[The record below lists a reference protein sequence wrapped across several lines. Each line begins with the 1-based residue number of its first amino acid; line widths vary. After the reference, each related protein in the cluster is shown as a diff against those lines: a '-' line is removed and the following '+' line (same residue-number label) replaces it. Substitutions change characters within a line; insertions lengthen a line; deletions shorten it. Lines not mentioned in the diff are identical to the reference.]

1 MGINVLPTLPL
12 PAITA
17 NSIFTTTGL
26 GNISIGTGGSG
37 GVYSI
42 GATGSSGQ
50 YLSGGAGWTTLNTY
64 TSPSVT
70 LNDSLQVK
78 DKGLLEIRGDNA
90 DILINGVSLNETLAN
105 INARLGM
112 MRPNPQIEAEWDE
125 LRELGDRYRALE
137 ADIKDKMQM
146 WELLKKEY

>member
-1 MGINVLPTLPL
+1 MSITVLPTLPL
-12 PAITA
+12 PALTA

-26 GNISIGTGGSG
+26 GNFSIGPGG
-37 GVYSI
+37 
-42 GATGSSGQ
+42 TGSV
-50 YLSGGAGWTTLNTY
+50 YAIGGTGSTGYTY
-64 TSPSVT
+64 TTPTVT

-90 DILINGVSLNETLAN
+90 DIVINGVSLNETLAN

-112 MRPNPQIEAEWDE
+112 MRPNPQIESEWDE

>member
-1 MGINVLPTLPL
+1 MSITVLPTLPL
-12 PAITA
+12 PALTA

-26 GNISIGTGGSG
+26 GNFSIGAAGSG
-37 GVYSI
+37 GVYAI
-42 GATGSSGQ
+42 GGTSSTG
-50 YLSGGAGWTTLNTY
+50 YTY
-64 TSPSVT
+64 TTPTVT

-112 MRPNPQIEAEWDE
+112 MRPNPQIESEWDE

>member
-1 MGINVLPTLPL
+1 MSITVLPTLPL
-12 PAITA
+12 PALTA
-17 NSIFTTTGL
+17 NSIFTITGL
-26 GNISIGTGGSG
+26 SNIGSG
-37 GVYSI
+37 ASGSGVYSI
-42 GATGSSGQ
+42 GTNGSTGWS
-50 YLSGGAGWTTLNTY
+50 TLNAY
-64 TSPSVT
+64 TNPTVT

-90 DILINGVSLNETLAN
+90 DIVINGVSLNETLAN

-112 MRPNPQIEAEWDE
+112 MRPNPKIEAEWDE

>member
-1 MGINVLPTLPL
+1 MSITVLPTLPL
-12 PAITA
+12 PALTA

-26 GNISIGTGGSG
+26 GNFSISPGSG
-37 GVYSI
+37 GVYAI
-42 GATGSSGQ
+42 GGTGSTG
-50 YLSGGAGWTTLNTY
+50 YTY
-64 TSPSVT
+64 TTPTVT

-90 DILINGVSLNETLAN
+90 DIVINGVSLNETLAN

-112 MRPNPQIEAEWDE
+112 MRPNPQIESEWDE

>member
-1 MGINVLPTLPL
+1 MSITVLPTLPL
-12 PAITA
+12 PALTA
-17 NSIFTTTGL
+17 NSIFTITGL
-26 GNISIGTGGSG
+26 GNIGNGASGSG

-42 GATGSSGQ
+42 GTNGS
-50 YLSGGAGWTTLNTY
+50 AGWSTLNAY
-64 TSPSVT
+64 TTPTVT

-112 MRPNPQIEAEWDE
+112 MRPNPKIEAEWDE

>member
-1 MGINVLPTLPL
+1 MSITVLPTLPL
-12 PAITA
+12 PALTA
-17 NSIFTTTGL
+17 NSIFTITGL
-26 GNISIGTGGSG
+26 GNIGNGASGSG

-42 GATGSSGQ
+42 GTNGSTGWS
-50 YLSGGAGWTTLNTY
+50 TLNAY
-64 TSPSVT
+64 TTPTVT

-112 MRPNPQIEAEWDE
+112 MRPNPKIEAEWDE

-137 ADIKDKMQM
+137 ADIKDKMKM

>member
-1 MGINVLPTLPL
+1 MSITVLPTLPL
-12 PAITA
+12 PALTA
-17 NSIFTTTGL
+17 NSIFTITGL
-26 GNISIGTGGSG
+26 GNIGNGASGSG

-42 GATGSSGQ
+42 GTNGSTGWS
-50 YLSGGAGWTTLNTY
+50 TLNAY
-64 TSPSVT
+64 TTPTVT

-90 DILINGVSLNETLAN
+90 DILINGVSLNETLTN

-112 MRPNPQIEAEWDE
+112 MRPNPKIEAEWDE
-125 LRELGDRYRALE
+125 LLELGNRYRALE

>member
-1 MGINVLPTLPL
+1 MSITVLPTLPL
-12 PAITA
+12 PALTA
-17 NSIFTTTGL
+17 NSIFTITGL
-26 GNISIGTGGSG
+26 GNIGNGASG

-42 GATGSSGQ
+42 GTNGSTGWS
-50 YLSGGAGWTTLNTY
+50 TLNAY
-64 TSPSVT
+64 TTPTVT

-112 MRPNPQIEAEWDE
+112 MRPNPKIEAEWDE
-125 LRELGDRYRALE
+125 LLELGNRYRALE

>member
-1 MGINVLPTLPL
+1 MSITVLPTLPL
-12 PAITA
+12 PALTA
-17 NSIFTTTGL
+17 NSIFTTGSLLTASSL
-26 GNISIGTGGSG
+26 GNISIGAVGSG

-42 GATGSSGQ
+42 SATGTT
-50 YLSGGAGWTTLNTY
+50 GWSTLNTY
-64 TSPSVT
+64 TNSTVT

-112 MRPNPQIEAEWDE
+112 MRPNPKIEAEWDE
-125 LRELGDRYRALE
+125 LLELGERYRALE

>member
-1 MGINVLPTLPL
+1 MSINVLPTLPL

-17 NSIFTTTGL
+17 NSIFTTTSL
-26 GNISIGTGGSG
+26 GNISIGAGGSG

-42 GATGSSGQ
+42 GANGSSGQ
-50 YLSGGAGWTTLNTY
+50 YITNNGWATLNTY

-112 MRPNPQIEAEWDE
+112 MRPNPEIEAEWDE

-137 ADIKDKMQM
+137 ADIKDKMRM